1 MTLDDFINR
10 RWRFA
15 PRLPDCLPEERQDP
29 NDVWID
35 YDKEERLNEDDRRN
49 EG

>member
-1 MTLDDFINR
+1 MTLDDFVNR

-15 PRLPDCLPEERQDP
+15 PRLPEPPEERQDP

-35 YDKEERLNEDDRRN
+35 YEKEERLDEDDRRD